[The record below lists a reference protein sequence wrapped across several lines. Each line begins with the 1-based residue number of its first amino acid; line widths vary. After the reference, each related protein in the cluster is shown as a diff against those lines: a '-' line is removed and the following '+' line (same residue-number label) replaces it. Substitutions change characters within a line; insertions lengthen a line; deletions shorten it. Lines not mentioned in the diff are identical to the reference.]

1 MGLTKSASSSLYG
14 TGLLSQARVPCFT
27 PSASL
32 IRTIYLSLYFAS
44 SSRAASLLRWRCA
57 ATVVALLLPVDN
69 WVSGGSRYSLSSS
82 SSATDETEQGPPVI
96 QGSAPAAVC
105 QSSKIGRDGR
115 LEKEEFA
122 MLGLPRLFLSFL
134 RPPRRFFKPI
144 CLSRC
149 PPPPELPHFP
159 FVSYIVMLLVIPLD
173 SESASW

>member
-57 ATVVALLLPVDN
+57 AAVVALLLPVDN

-115 LEKEEFA
+115 LEGSKGRIRDARFA
-122 MLGLPRLFLSFL
+122 EAVPVVPATAAPLLQADLSLSLPPL
-134 RPPRRFFKPI
+134 PPSCRIFR
-144 CLSRC
+144 S
-149 PPPPELPHFP
+149 
-159 FVSYIVMLLVIPLD
+159 
-173 SESASW
+173 SATS